1 MNKPDYPF
9 LGTGWKFPPSFEY
22 NSDPATGDSS
32 AIVALVSGMDDIEE
46 SLHIL
51 LSTSLGERVMQ
62 PQYGCNLRDY
72 LFDPLDNGMIGYLK
86 DRVYNSIL
94 FYEPRITLENITVTA
109 ADSPD
114 LWQGRFSISVEY
126 SIPNV
131 NSRFNYVYDFYLD
144 EAAQPI

>member
-1 MNKPDYPF
+1 
-9 LGTGWKFPPSFEY
+9 
-22 NSDPATGDSS
+22 
-32 AIVALVSGMDDIEE
+32 
-46 SLHIL
+46 
-51 LSTSLGERVMQ
+51 MQ